1 MNRSTTAAG
10 HGLDSDLAIIT
21 QDPSRNWSFFLFFN
35 KTAKCDSSNLRLSTV
50 KLLRSSQRRIGWV
63 IVTKI
68 KNIRTR
74 LYTIA
79 RCRAIYSYQLPLSP
93 IQCPARVHPV
103 PRMLWHPSW
112 TRFVL
117 QAIVYPSQAFSPPS
131 DISRALTGVL
141 CPSRHF
147 LPLRDI
153 SCPSQALFASHR
165 HFSPLTGISRPSQAF
180 FDLHR
185 HFSPTTGIYRPL
197 QHFRP
202 SQTLLC
208 HPGNLSKTKPQCQY
222 CIGWDAWSCP
232 RDTKAFIWL

>member
-1 MNRSTTAAG
+1 M
-10 HGLDSDLAIIT
+10 LDVGQFIHINYPSPLFNVPPGYILSLVCSDTPLGR
-21 QDPSRNWSFFLFFN
+21 DLF
-35 KTAKCDSSNLRLSTV
+35 S
-50 KLLRSSQRRIGWV
+50 KLL
-63 IVTKI
+63 
-68 KNIRTR
+68 
-74 LYTIA
+74 YTPH
-79 RCRAIYSYQLPLSP
+79 RPSH
-93 IQCPARVHPV
+93 HPQTF
-103 PRMLWHPSW
+103 LG
-112 TRFVL
+112 
-117 QAIVYPSQAFSPPS
+117 PSQAFSPPS

-222 CIGWDAWSCP
+222 CIGWDA
-232 RDTKAFIWL
+232 